1 MNDDAPEVTVGMH
14 AFLDYSARAASAWFL
29 GFLPFLEIYVAVPAA
44 FGLGLD
50 PISAV
55 VWPVLGNVTPVF
67 IIVFGYEQ
75 LMRFERVRR
84 WLDGRRSARFERWIN
99 RYGAPF
105 VLLVTPWIGV
115 WAVAATAQALGMQR
129 ATLVGFSV
137 VSITVYAIVIAVGL
151 VVGFDLAWQD

>member
-1 MNDDAPEVTVGMH
+1 MNVLAM
-14 AFLDYSARAASAWFL
+14 LDYAARAASAWFL
-29 GFLPFLEIYVAVPAA
+29 GFFPFFEIYVAVPAA

-50 PISAV
+50 PVSAV

-67 IIVFGYEQ
+67 LIVLGYEQ
-75 LMRFERVRR
+75 LMRVERLRG
-84 WLDGRRSARFERWIN
+84 WLQGRRSARFERWID

-129 ATLVGFSV
+129 AALVGYSV
-137 VSITVYAIVIAVGL
+137 VSISVYATLIAVGI
-151 VVGFDLAWQD
+151 VFGFDLAHRD

>member
-1 MNDDAPEVTVGMH
+1 MLAL
-14 AFLDYSARAASAWFL
+14 LDYAARAASAWFL
-29 GFLPFLEIYVAVPAA
+29 GFFPFFEIYVAVPAA
-44 FGLGLD
+44 FAFGLD
-50 PISAV
+50 PVSAV

-67 IIVFGYEQ
+67 LIVFAYEQ
-75 LMRFERVRR
+75 LVRVERLRG
-84 WLDGRRSARFERWIN
+84 WLQGRRSARFERWIE

-137 VSITVYAIVIAVGL
+137 VSITAYAILIAVGI
-151 VVGFDLAWQD
+151 VFGFGLAGRD

>member
-1 MNDDAPEVTVGMH
+1 MDLLP
-14 AFLDYSARAASAWFL
+14 LIDYATRAASAWFL
-29 GFLPFLEIYVAVPAA
+29 GFFPFFEIYVAVPAA

-50 PISAV
+50 PVSAV

-67 IIVFGYEQ
+67 LIVFGYER
-75 LMRFERVRR
+75 LMRIGRVRR
-84 WLDGRRSARFERWIN
+84 WLLARRSPRFERWID

-129 ATLVGFSV
+129 AALVAYSL
-137 VSITVYAIVIAVGL
+137 VSISVYAMVIAVGL
-151 VVGFDLAWQD
+151 ALGLGLVHRD

>member
-1 MNDDAPEVTVGMH
+1 
-14 AFLDYSARAASAWFL
+14 
-29 GFLPFLEIYVAVPAA
+29 VPAA

-50 PISAV
+50 PVSAV

-67 IIVFGYEQ
+67 LIVFAYEQ
-75 LMRFERVRR
+75 LVRVERLRG
-84 WLDGRRSARFERWIN
+84 WLQGRRSARFERWIE

-129 ATLVGFSV
+129 ATLVGYSV
-137 VSITVYAIVIAVGL
+137 VSITAYAILIAVGI
-151 VVGFDLAWQD
+151 VFGFGLAGRD